1 MNSKQITAYVA
12 AGAMTVFTGVA
23 MLAISGFSMF
33 QPTAASHAGQTAS
46 NVQKAALAT
55 DPQVQQL
62 QQTIA
67 QYQARELQYQQ
78 TLAQAQTQLQQD
90 QQQLVQE
97 QQQLQQYQQL
107 FLMLQQRGIITLQQ
121 GDGD

>member
-12 AGAMTVFTGVA
+12 AGAMTVCTGLA

-33 QPTAASHAGQTAS
+33 NAPATHSAQTAS
-46 NVQKAALAT
+46 NVQNTSLAS
-55 DPQVQQL
+55 DSQAQQL
-62 QQTIA
+62 QQTIT
-67 QYQARELQYQQ
+67 QYQAREQQYQQ
-78 TLAQAQTQLQQD
+78 TLNQAQTQLQQD
-90 QQQLVQE
+90 QQQIAQD

-107 FLMLQQRGIITLQQ
+107 FLMLQQRGIITLRQ